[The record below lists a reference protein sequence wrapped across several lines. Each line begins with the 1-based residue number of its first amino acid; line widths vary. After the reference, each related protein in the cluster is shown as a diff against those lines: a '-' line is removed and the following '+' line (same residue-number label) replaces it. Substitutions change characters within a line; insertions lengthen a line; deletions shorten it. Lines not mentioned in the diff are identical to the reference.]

1 MTPLEILSLL
11 VIAAGAAV
19 TRRWLARS
27 EHLRLTIFRP
37 YRGDPWPIGV
47 QEDDDVRFD
56 WSTGPRETP
65 VRVSTLERP
74 RFAGVRTGTR
84 R

>member
-1 MTPLEILSLL
+1 MTPLEILSLV

-19 TRRWLARS
+19 TRRWLTQS
-27 EHLRLTIFRP
+27 QELRLTIFRP

-47 QEDDDVRFD
+47 QEDDDVRWQ
-56 WSTGPRETP
+56 WSAATGSRC
-65 VRVSTLERP
+65 
-74 RFAGVRTGTR
+74 AR